1 MRIAYS
7 DDQLVLR
14 DELRAYFAELV
25 TPEVAAEMAQGEMGG
40 KKCLEAVAQM
50 GEDGWLGVGWPTEY
64 GGRGFGPMEQFVF
77 YDEAQ
82 RAGAPVPF
90 LTINTVGPALMQFAS
105 DEVKSDILPRILQG
119 QCFFSIGYSEPQA
132 GTDLAAL
139 KTRAVRDGDEWVIN
153 GQKIYTSLTDHADY
167 IWLACRTNPDAGKH
181 KGISI
186 ILVPT
191 TSEGFSYTPIRTIGD
206 ATTYSTYYQDVRV
219 PVANTVGEIDGGW
232 TVITT
237 QLNYERISLASPAV
251 LERNYLE
258 TRRWAQ
264 ETKLP
269 DGHRGRASG
278 AHGDRVIDQE
288 WVQIHLAKVHARL
301 EALRL
306 LNWKNIWQDSVGK
319 VSIADSS
326 GVKVY
331 GTTTYCECYGLLLE
345 VLGAAGILKRTSP
358 GSVLAGR
365 VERAYRGTL
374 ILTFGGG
381 TNEIQRDLIAIF
393 GLNMP
398 RSLR

>member
-1 MRIAYS
+1 MRIAYT
-7 DDQLVLR
+7 DDQVALR
-14 DELRAYFAELV
+14 AELREYFKGLV
-25 TPEVAAEMAQGEMGG
+25 TPEVADEMAQGEMGG

-50 GEDGWLGVGWPTEY
+50 GKDGWLGVGWPKEY

-90 LTINTVGPALMQFAS
+90 LSINTVGPALMQFAS
-105 DEVKSDILPRILQG
+105 EEIKNEILPRIMQG
-119 QCFFSIGYSEPQA
+119 KCFFSIGYSEPGA
-132 GTDLAAL
+132 GTDLASL

-167 IWLACRTNPDAGKH
+167 IWLACRTDPDASKH

-191 TSEGFSYTPIRTIGD
+191 TSEGFSYTPINTIGD
-206 ATTYSTYYQDVRV
+206 ATTYATYYQDVRV
-219 PVANTVGEIDGGW
+219 PVSNTIGEIHGGW

-237 QLNYERISLASPAV
+237 QLNYERISLAVPAH
-251 LERNYLE
+251 LERNYIE

-269 DGHRGRASG
+269 DGR
-278 AHGDRVIDQE
+278 RVIDQE
-288 WVQIHLAKVHARL
+288 WVQVHLARVHAKL
-301 EALRL
+301 EGLRL

-326 GVKVY
+326 AVKVY
-331 GTTTYCECYGLLLE
+331 GTNAYCECYGLLLE
-345 VLGAAGILKRTSP
+345 VLGAAGVLKRTSP
-358 GSVLAGR
+358 GSALAGR
-365 VERAYRGTL
+365 LERSYRGTL

-393 GLNMP
+393 GLGMP

>member
-7 DDQLVLR
+7 DDQLKLR
-14 DELRAYFAELV
+14 DELRAYFGTLV

-50 GEDGWLGVGWPTEY
+50 GADGWLGVGWPKEY

-90 LTINTVGPALMQFAS
+90 LTINTVGPALMQFGS
-105 DEVKSDILPRILQG
+105 DEVKQEILPRILKG
-119 QCFFSIGYSEPQA
+119 KCFFSIGYSEPQA
-132 GTDLAAL
+132 GTDLASL

-167 IWLACRTNPDAGKH
+167 IWLACRTDPDASKH

-191 TSEGFSYTPIRTIGD
+191 TSEGFSYTPIRTLGD
-206 ATTYSTYYQDVRV
+206 ATTYATYYQDVRV
-219 PVANTVGEIDGGW
+219 PVANTIGEIHGGW

-237 QLNYERISLASPAV
+237 QLNYERISLASPAI
-251 LERNYLE
+251 LERNYVE
-258 TRRWAQ
+258 ARRWAQ
-264 ETKLP
+264 DTKLP
-269 DGHRGRASG
+269 DGR
-278 AHGDRVIDQE
+278 RVIDQE
-288 WVQIHLAKVHARL
+288 WVQTHLAKVHARL

-326 GVKVY
+326 AVKVY

-345 VLGAAGILKRTSP
+345 VLGAGGILKRTSP
-358 GSVLAGR
+358 GAVLAGR

-381 TNEIQRDLIAIF
+381 TNEVQRDLIAIF
-393 GLNMP
+393 GLGMP

>member
-1 MRIAYS
+1 MRIAYT
-7 DDQLVLR
+7 DDQLKLR
-14 DELRAYFAELV
+14 EELRAYFRELV
-25 TPEVAAEMAQGEMGG
+25 TPEVAGEMAQGEMGG
-40 KKCLEAVAQM
+40 KKCLEAVRQM
-50 GEDGWLGVGWPTEY
+50 GTDGWLGVGWPEEF

-105 DEVKSDILPRILQG
+105 DAVKKEILPKILKG
-119 QCFFSIGYSEPQA
+119 ECFFSIGYSEPQA
-132 GTDLAAL
+132 GTDLASL

-153 GQKIYTSLTDHADY
+153 GQKIFTSLTDHADY
-167 IWLACRTNPDAGKH
+167 IWLACRTNPDASKH

-191 TSEGFSYTPIRTIGD
+191 KSEGFSFTPIHTLGD
-206 ATTYSTYYQDVRV
+206 ATTYATYYQDVRV
-219 PVANTVGEIDGGW
+219 PVANTIGEIDGGW

-237 QLNYERISLASPAV
+237 QLNYERISLASPAT
-251 LERNYLE
+251 LERAYLD

-264 ETKLP
+264 ETKLT
-269 DGHRGRASG
+269 DGR
-278 AHGDRVIDQE
+278 RVIDQE
-288 WVQIHLAKVHARL
+288 WVQTHLAKVHARL

-326 GVKVY
+326 AVKVY

-345 VLGAAGILKRTSP
+345 VLGGSGILKRTSP
-358 GSVLAGR
+358 GSALAGR
-365 VERAYRGTL
+365 VERSYRGTL

-381 TNEIQRDLIAIF
+381 TNEVQRDLIAIF
-393 GLNMP
+393 GLGMP

>member
-1 MRIAYS
+1 MKIAYS
-7 DDQLVLR
+7 DDQLKLR
-14 DELRAYFAELV
+14 DELRTYFQTLV

-50 GEDGWLGVGWPTEY
+50 GKDGWLGVGWPKEY

-90 LTINTVGPALMQFAS
+90 LTINTVGPALMQFGS
-105 DEVKSDILPRILQG
+105 DVVKQDILPRILQG
-119 QCFFSIGYSEPQA
+119 ECFFSIGYSEPQA
-132 GTDLAAL
+132 GTDLASL
-139 KTRAVRDGDEWVIN
+139 KTRAVLDGDEWVIN

-167 IWLACRTNPDAGKH
+167 IWLACRTDPDASKH

-219 PVANTVGEIDGGW
+219 PVANTVGEIHGGW

-237 QLNYERISLASPAV
+237 QLNYERISLASPAI

-264 ETKLP
+264 DTKLS
-269 DGHRGRASG
+269 DGR
-278 AHGDRVIDQE
+278 RVIDQE
-288 WVQIHLAKVHARL
+288 WVQTHLAKVHARL

-319 VSIADSS
+319 VNIADSS
-326 GVKVY
+326 AVKVY

-345 VLGAAGILKRTSP
+345 VLGANGILKRTSP
-358 GSVLAGR
+358 GAVLAGR

-393 GLNMP
+393 GLGMP

>member
-1 MRIAYS
+1 MRIAYTDS
-7 DDQLVLR
+7 QVALR
-14 DELRAYFAELV
+14 DELRTYFGQLV
-25 TPEVAAEMAQGEMGG
+25 TPEVAQEMAEGHMGG
-40 KKCLEAVAQM
+40 PTCKAAVAQM
-50 GEDGWLGVGWPTEY
+50 GHDGWLGVGWPEEW
-64 GGRGFGPMEQFVF
+64 GGRGFGPMEQFIF

-90 LTINTVGPALMQFAS
+90 LTINTVGPALMAFGS
-105 DEVKSDILPRILQG
+105 PEVKQEILPRILKG
-119 QCFFSIGYSEPQA
+119 ECFVSIGYSEPQA

-139 KTRAVRDGDEWVIN
+139 KTRAVRDGDDWVIN
-153 GQKIYTSLTDHADY
+153 GQKIYTSLSDHADY
-167 IWLACRTNPDAGKH
+167 IWLACRTDPDASKH

-191 TSEGFSYTPIRTIGD
+191 TDPGFSYTPINTIGD
-206 ATTYSTYYQDVRV
+206 HSTYSTYYTDVRV
-219 PVANTVGEIDGGW
+219 PVTNTVGEIHGGW
-232 TVITT
+232 QVITT

-251 LERNYLE
+251 LERNYLDV
-258 TRRWAQ
+258 RRWAQ
-264 ETKLP
+264 DNKLP
-269 DGHRGRASG
+269 DGR
-278 AHGDRVIDQE
+278 RVADQE
-288 WVQIHLAKVHARL
+288 WVQVHLAKVHAKL

-331 GTTTYCECYGLLLE
+331 GTTIYCECYALLLE
-345 VLGAAGILKRTSP
+345 IMGGAGTLTRHSP
-358 GSVLAGR
+358 GTVVAGR

-393 GLNMP
+393 GLGMP

>member
-1 MRIAYS
+1 MRIAYT
-7 DDQLVLR
+7 DEQLALR
-14 DELRAYFAELV
+14 DELKEYFTGIV
-25 TPEVAAEMAQGEMGG
+25 TPEVVEEAAAGEMGG
-40 KKCLEAVAQM
+40 GKHARAAVAKM
-50 GEDGWLGVGWPTEY
+50 GADGWLGVGWPKEF
-64 GGRGFGPMEQFVF
+64 GGRGFGPMEQFIF
-77 YDEAQ
+77 YNEAQ
-82 RAGAPVPF
+82 RAGAPLPF
-90 LTINTVGPALMQFAS
+90 LTINTVGPAIMAFGSEPIKQ
-105 DEVKSDILPRILQG
+105 EILPRILAG
-119 QCFFSIGYSEPQA
+119 NCFVSIGYSEPGA
-132 GTDLAAL
+132 GTDLASL

-167 IWLACRTNPDAGKH
+167 IWLACRTDPDAPKH

-219 PVANTVGEIDGGW
+219 PVGNTIGEINGGW

-237 QLNYERISLASPAV
+237 QLNYERISLAVPAM
-251 LERNYLE
+251 LERAYEE

-264 ETKLP
+264 ETKVP
-269 DGHRGRASG
+269 DGR
-278 AHGDRVIDQE
+278 RVIDQE
-288 WVQIHLAKVHARL
+288 WVQVHLAKVHARL
-301 EALRL
+301 EGLRL

-326 GVKVY
+326 AVKVY

-345 VLGAAGILKRTSP
+345 VLGAAGVLRRSSP
-358 GSVLAGR
+358 GAVLAGR
-365 VERAYRGTL
+365 LERAYRGTL

-381 TNEIQRDLIAIF
+381 TNEVQRDLIAIF
-393 GLNMP
+393 GLGMP

>member
-1 MRIAYS
+1 MRIAYT
-7 DDQLVLR
+7 DEQLKLR
-14 DELRAYFAELV
+14 DELRAYFQTIV

-40 KKCLEAVAQM
+40 KKCIEAVRQM
-50 GEDGWLGVGWPTEY
+50 GTDGWLGVGWPKEW

-82 RAGAPVPF
+82 RAGAPFPF
-90 LTINTVGPALMQFAS
+90 LTINAVGPAIQQFGSEALKN
-105 DEVKSDILPRILQG
+105 EMLPKILRG
-119 QCFFSIGYSEPQA
+119 ECFVSIGYSEPQA

-153 GQKIYTSLTDHADY
+153 GQKIFTSLTDHADY
-167 IWLACRTNPDAGKH
+167 IWLAVRTNPDASKH

-191 TSEGFSYTPIRTIGD
+191 TAEGFSYTPIPTLGD
-206 ATTYSTYYQDVRV
+206 ATTYATYYQDVRV

-251 LERNYLE
+251 LERAYID

-269 DGHRGRASG
+269 DGR
-278 AHGDRVIDQE
+278 RVIDQE
-288 WVQIHLAKVHARL
+288 WVQTHLAKVHARL
-301 EALRL
+301 EGLRL
-306 LNWKNIWQDSVGK
+306 LNWKNIWQDSIGK

-326 GVKVY
+326 AVKVY

-358 GSVLAGR
+358 GAALAGR
-365 VERAYRGTL
+365 VERSYRGTL

-393 GLNMP
+393 GLGMP

>member
-1 MRIAYS
+1 MRIAYT
-7 DDQLVLR
+7 DDQLALR
-14 DELRAYFAELV
+14 DELRDYFSKLV
-25 TPEVAAEMAQGEMGG
+25 TPEVAADMLEHGMGG
-40 KKCLEAVAQM
+40 EKCLAAVQQM
-50 GEDGWLGVGWPTEY
+50 GRDGWLGVGWPKEY
-64 GGRGFGPMEQFVF
+64 GGRGFGPMEQFIF
-77 YDEAQ
+77 YDETQ
-82 RAGAPVPF
+82 RAGAPIPF
-90 LTINTVGPALMQFAS
+90 LTINTIGPALMQFGN
-105 DEVKSDILPRILQG
+105 DELKQEILPRILDG
-119 QCFFSIGYSEPQA
+119 KCFVSIGYSEPQA
-132 GTDLAAL
+132 GTDLASL

-191 TSEGFSYTPIRTIGD
+191 NSEGFSYTPIRSIGD
-206 ATTYSTYYQDVRV
+206 HNTYSTYYQDVRV
-219 PVANTVGEIDGGW
+219 PVTNTVGEIDGGW
-232 TVITT
+232 KIITT
-237 QLNYERISLASPAV
+237 QLNYERISLASPAI
-251 LERNYLE
+251 LERNYVE

-269 DGHRGRASG
+269 DGR
-278 AHGDRVIDQE
+278 RVIDQE
-288 WVQIHLAKVHARL
+288 WVQVHLATVHARL

-345 VLGAAGILKRTSP
+345 VMGSAGILKRTSP
-358 GSVLAGR
+358 GAVLAGR

-393 GLNMP
+393 GLGMP

>member
-1 MRIAYS
+1 MK
-7 DDQLVLR
+7 D
-14 DELRAYFAELV
+14 
-25 TPEVAAEMAQGEMGG
+25 
-40 KKCLEAVAQM
+40 
-50 GEDGWLGVGWPTEY
+50 
-64 GGRGFGPMEQFVF
+64 
-77 YDEAQ
+77 
-82 RAGAPVPF
+82 
-90 LTINTVGPALMQFAS
+90 
-105 DEVKSDILPRILQG
+105 DILPRILKG
-119 QCFFSIGYSEPQA
+119 ECFFSIGYSEPQA

-167 IWLACRTNPDAGKH
+167 IWLACRTDPDASKH

-191 TSEGFSYTPIRTIGD
+191 TSPGFSYTPIHTIGD
-206 ATTYSTYYQDVRV
+206 ATTYATYYQDVRV
-219 PVANTVGEIDGGW
+219 PVVNTVGEINGGW

-237 QLNYERISLASPAV
+237 QLNYERISLASPAI
-251 LERNYLE
+251 LERNYLD

-269 DGHRGRASG
+269 RSGRGSG
-278 AHGDRVIDQE
+278 PGEAIDQE
-288 WVQIHLAKVHARL
+288 WVQTHLAKVHARL

-319 VSIADSS
+319 VNIADSS
-326 GVKVY
+326 AVKVY

-345 VLGAAGILKRTSP
+345 VLGSAGILKRTSP
-358 GSVLAGR
+358 GSALSGR

-393 GLNMP
+393 GLGMP

>member
-1 MRIAYS
+1 MRIAYT
-7 DDQLVLR
+7 DDQVALR
-14 DELRAYFAELV
+14 AELREYFKGLV
-25 TPEVAAEMAQGEMGG
+25 TPEVADEMAQGEMGG

-50 GEDGWLGVGWPTEY
+50 GKDGWLGVGWPKEY

-90 LTINTVGPALMQFAS
+90 LSINTVGPALMQFAS
-105 DEVKSDILPRILQG
+105 DELKNDILPRIMQG
-119 QCFFSIGYSEPQA
+119 KCFFSIGYSEPGA

-167 IWLACRTNPDAGKH
+167 IWLACRTDPEASKH

-191 TSEGFSYTPIRTIGD
+191 TSEGFSYTPIHTMGD
-206 ATTYSTYYQDVRV
+206 ATTYATYYQDVRV
-219 PVANTVGEIDGGW
+219 PVSNTIGEIDGGW

-237 QLNYERISLASPAV
+237 QLNYERISLAVPAH
-251 LERNYLE
+251 LERNYIE

-269 DGHRGRASG
+269 DGR
-278 AHGDRVIDQE
+278 RVIDQE
-288 WVQIHLAKVHARL
+288 WVQVHLARVHAKL
-301 EALRL
+301 EGLRL

-326 GVKVY
+326 AVKVY
-331 GTTTYCECYGLLLE
+331 GTNAYCECYGLLLE
-345 VLGAAGILKRTSP
+345 VLGAAGVLKRTSP
-358 GSVLAGR
+358 GSALAGR
-365 VERAYRGTL
+365 LERSYRGTL

-393 GLNMP
+393 GLGMP

>member
-1 MRIAYS
+1 MRIAYT
-7 DDQLVLR
+7 DDQITLR
-14 DELRAYFAELV
+14 DELRAYFAKLV

-50 GEDGWLGVGWPTEY
+50 GKDGWLGVGWPKEY

-90 LTINTVGPALMQFAS
+90 LTINTVGPALMQFAG
-105 DEVKSDILPRILQG
+105 DDLKNDILPRILKG
-119 QCFFSIGYSEPQA
+119 ECFFSIGYSEPQA
-132 GTDLAAL
+132 GTDLASL

-191 TSEGFSYTPIRTIGD
+191 TSEGFSYTPIRTLGD
-206 ATTYSTYYQDVRV
+206 ATTYATYYQDVRV
-219 PVANTVGEIDGGW
+219 PVGNTIGEIDGGW

-237 QLNYERISLASPAV
+237 QLNYERISLASPAI

-258 TRRWAQ
+258 ARRWAQ

-269 DGHRGRASG
+269 DGR
-278 AHGDRVIDQE
+278 RVIDQE
-288 WVQIHLAKVHARL
+288 WVQTHLAKVHARL

-331 GTTTYCECYGLLLE
+331 GTMTYCECYALLLE

-358 GSVLAGR
+358 GAVLAGR

-393 GLNMP
+393 GLGMP

>member
-1 MRIAYS
+1 MRIAYT
-7 DDQLVLR
+7 DEQLALR
-14 DELRAYFAELV
+14 DELRAYFAKLV
-25 TPEVAAEMAQGEMGG
+25 TPEVATDMVEHGMGG
-40 KKCLEAVAQM
+40 EKCLEAVRQM
-50 GEDGWLGVGWPTEY
+50 GRDGWLGVGWPTEY
-64 GGRGFGPMEQFVF
+64 GGRGFGPMEQFIF
-77 YDEAQ
+77 YDETQ

-90 LTINTVGPALMQFAS
+90 LTINTIGPALMQFGS
-105 DEVKSDILPRILQG
+105 DAVKKDILPRILKG
-119 QCFFSIGYSEPQA
+119 ECFVSIGYSEPQA

-139 KTRAVRDGDEWVIN
+139 RTRAVRDGDEWVIN

-191 TSEGFSYTPIRTIGD
+191 TSEGFSYTPIRTLGD
-206 ATTYSTYYQDVRV
+206 HNTYATYYQDVRV
-219 PVANTVGEIDGGW
+219 PVTNTVGEIDGGW
-232 TVITT
+232 SIITT
-237 QLNYERISLASPAV
+237 QLNYERISLASPAI
-251 LERNYLE
+251 LERNYVE

-269 DGHRGRASG
+269 DGR
-278 AHGDRVIDQE
+278 RVIDQE
-288 WVQIHLAKVHARL
+288 WVQVHLATVHARL

-331 GTTTYCECYGLLLE
+331 GTTAYCECYGLLLE
-345 VLGAAGILKRTSP
+345 VLGAAGLLKRTSP
-358 GSVLAGR
+358 GAVLAGR

-393 GLNMP
+393 GLGMP

>member
-1 MRIAYS
+1 MRIAYT
-7 DDQLVLR
+7 DEQGKLR
-14 DELRAYFAELV
+14 DELRAYFAQLV
-25 TPEVAAEMAQGEMGG
+25 TPEVALEMAQGEMGG
-40 KKCLEAVAQM
+40 KRCLEAVAQM
-50 GEDGWLGVGWPTEY
+50 GKDGWLGVGWPKEY
-64 GGRGFGPMEQFVF
+64 GGRGFGPMEQFIF

-90 LTINTVGPALMQFAS
+90 LTINTVGPALMQFGS
-105 DEVKSDILPRILQG
+105 DEVKNDILPRILKG

-132 GTDLAAL
+132 GTDLAGL
-139 KTRAVRDGDEWVIN
+139 KTRAVRDGDHWVIN
-153 GQKIYTSLTDHADY
+153 GQKIFTSLTDHADY
-167 IWLACRTNPDAGKH
+167 IWLACRTDPDASKH

-191 TSEGFSYTPIRTIGD
+191 KSEGFSYTPIHTIGD

-219 PVANTVGEIDGGW
+219 PVANTIGEINGGW

-264 ETKLP
+264 DTKLP
-269 DGHRGRASG
+269 DGR
-278 AHGDRVIDQE
+278 RVIDQE
-288 WVQIHLAKVHARL
+288 WVQTHLAKVHARL

-345 VLGAAGILKRTSP
+345 VLGANGILKRTSP
-358 GSVLAGR
+358 GSVLNGR

-393 GLNMP
+393 GLGMP

>member
-1 MRIAYS
+1 MRIAYTEE
-7 DDQLVLR
+7 QLALR

-25 TPEVAAEMAQGEMGG
+25 TPEVAEEMAAGEAGCSKSRDAVKKMGR
-40 KKCLEAVAQM
+40 
-50 GEDGWLGVGWPTEY
+50 DGYLTVGWSKEY
-64 GGRGFGPMEQFVF
+64 GGRGFTPIEQFIF

-90 LTINTVGPALMQFAS
+90 LTINTVGPALMQFGS
-105 DEVKSDILPRILQG
+105 EQIKQEVLPRIAKG
-119 QCFFSIGYSEPQA
+119 ECYVSIGYTEPQA
-132 GTDLAAL
+132 GTDLASL

-153 GQKIYTSLTDHADY
+153 GQKIYTSLSDHADY
-167 IWLACRTNPDAGKH
+167 IWLACRTDPDAPKH

-191 TSEGFSYTPIRTIGD
+191 TSEGFSFTPIHTIGD
-206 ATTYSTYYQDVRV
+206 ASTYATYYQDVRV
-219 PVANTVGEIDGGW
+219 PVTNTVGEIDGGW

-237 QLNYERISLASPAV
+237 QLNYERISLASPAI
-251 LERNYLE
+251 LERNYLD

-269 DGHRGRASG
+269 DGR
-278 AHGDRVIDQE
+278 RVVDQE
-288 WVQIHLAKVHARL
+288 WVQQHLAKVHARL
-301 EALRL
+301 EGLRL

-319 VSIADSS
+319 VNIADSS
-326 GVKVY
+326 AVKVY

-345 VLGAAGILKRTSP
+345 VLGAAGLLKRASP
-358 GSVLAGR
+358 GAVLSGR

-393 GLNMP
+393 GLGMP